1 MKVQKVL
8 FPTDGSPSADA
19 AVETVQNYLELM
31 PDVKVTVLY
40 VTSKSLYAYDF
51 VPDVVD
57 EYEAKLSR
65 EIQTKVETVWFSK
78 WPDRVEFLHLTGLPV
93 QTICDYAEDNKI
105 DLIVM
110 GSHGRGAF
118 DRMLLGSVSQGVI
131 HRSPVSVLVA
141 RGNATKTKT
150 NS

>member
-1 MKVQKVL
+1 MKLQKVL

-19 AVETVQNYLELM
+19 AVETVQSYLELM
-31 PDVKVTVLY
+31 PDIKVTVLY

-65 EIQTKVETVWFSK
+65 EIQTKVEATWFSN
-78 WPDRVEFLHLTGLPV
+78 WSNRVEFIHLTGLPV
-93 QTICDYAEDNKI
+93 QAICDYAQDNKV
-105 DLIVM
+105 DLIIM

-118 DRMLLGSVSQGVI
+118 DRMILGSVSQGVL

-141 RGNATKTKT
+141 RGSATKAK
-150 NS
+150 SSS